1 MEELKLENE
10 ENINEIESL
19 RKQIEQ
25 LKNIT
30 ATEQQQQQSRD
41 LRRDESAD
49 LKTSHLTL
57 DFNNKKSIMERQE
70 GEVMR
75 MCEICFF
82 SQIIPNIQFPFES
95 FNTRKKI

>member
-1 MEELKLENE
+1 MEELKLENK

-70 GEVMR
+70 GEQQHRTSHIFV
-75 MCEICFF
+75 
-82 SQIIPNIQFPFES
+82 
-95 FNTRKKI
+95 